1 MTSAFASSFPSR
13 ERAGTSGSAMPIT
26 WTLDPDF
33 ESVAVVAEGAIT
45 RADIEAYLAAIDAAG
60 ALGYR
65 KLIDAR
71 GVTMGMSHEDMMS
84 VAVLLRRFH
93 AGPVG
98 ALAIVLSRDGA
109 DAVARILGIMA
120 AADRPMRLFTSLRA
134 AERWLEGTD
143 KA

>member
-1 MTSAFASSFPSR
+1 MAIS
-13 ERAGTSGSAMPIT
+13 
-26 WTLDPDF
+26 WTIDPDF
-33 ESVAVVAEGAIT
+33 ESVAVLAEGAVT
-45 RADIEAYLAAIDAAG
+45 RPDVEAYLRAMEAAG

-71 GVTMGMSHEDMMS
+71 GASVGMTDADMM
-84 VAVLLRRFH
+84 AVGVKLRGYH

-98 ALAIVLSRDGA
+98 ALAIVLSRDAA

-134 AERWLEGTD
+134 AERWLEGMIE
-143 KA
+143 A